1 MSKISLFTDYH
12 QTENT
17 LTNHCGLILK
27 LLYEE
32 NPKSFEEV
40 VTNLINT
47 DKPFEVRPT
56 FEQQRKLSKSVT
68 DLIIKQP
75 SFSILI
81 ETKRFDWFHKGQI
94 DRHIE
99 GFDNKTD
106 YKILFLLSNFEE
118 DNFEDKFAEQIEEA
132 KKTEIN
138 VILQPL
144 SFEKL
149 VYELEKSEHSENFGK
164 FLAEFKDYLDK
175 KGMFPKWKYLLDV
188 VNCASTIHEVKEQNV
203 FMCPNTGGVYSHKR
217 AKYFGGYKY
226 KNVEYIHEIKA
237 VVIVEK
243 DMDEATVLMNNFD
256 LDPNDLINEA
266 KQKINIWDYRK
277 NEIKQRSLQVFL
289 LQNPFLANFRKS
301 SSGGMY
307 SNKKYFFDIAK
318 KLNAKNSKELAEQL
332 RDKNWEDVE

>member
-40 VTNLINT
+40 ITNLINT

-56 FEQQRKLSKSVT
+56 FEQQRKLKKSVT
-68 DLIIKQP
+68 DLIIRQP

-99 GFDNKTD
+99 GFDVKTN

-118 DNFEDKFAEQIEEA
+118 DNIEDKFAEQIEEA
-132 KKTEIN
+132 KKVD

-144 SFEKL
+144 TFEKL
-149 VYELEKSEHSENFGK
+149 VDELEKSEHSDNFSR
-164 FLAEFKDYLDK
+164 FLSEFKEYLDK
-175 KGMFPKWKYLLDV
+175 KGYFPTWRYLLDV
-188 VNCASTIHEVKEQNV
+188 VNCASTIHEVREQNV

-226 KNVEYIHEIKA
+226 KNVEFIHEIKA
-237 VVIVEK
+237 IVIIEK
-243 DMDEATVLMNNFD
+243 DMDEATVLWKNYDIENE
-256 LDPNDLINEA
+256 DLINEA

-277 NEIKQRSLQVFL
+277 EEIKQRSLQVFL
-289 LQNPFLANFRKS
+289 LQNPHLANYRKI

-307 SNKKYFFDIAK
+307 SNKRYFFDIAK
-318 KLNAKNSKELAEQL
+318 NPIANNSKELA
-332 RDKNWEDVE
+332 DKLFNKTWE